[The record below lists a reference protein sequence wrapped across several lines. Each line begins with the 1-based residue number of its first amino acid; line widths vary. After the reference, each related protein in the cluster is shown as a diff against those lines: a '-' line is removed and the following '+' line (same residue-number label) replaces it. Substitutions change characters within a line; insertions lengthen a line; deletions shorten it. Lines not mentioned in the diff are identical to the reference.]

1 MILSSLF
8 SFLPVD
14 WHIFLY
20 LRGMKNGSSVINLTK
35 KWITSSSLTEPPVG
49 LLCKLSINCPSASEL
64 YKTNKLS
71 WQLPF
76 NSIQNRVNWIQTEY
90 IDSISLIHYADS
102 TTHLLLMM
110 FQLFGLLNWIR
121 VVYKIK
127 KLPLTSG
134 KEEG

>member
-1 MILSSLF
+1 MILSSIF
-8 SFLPVD
+8 SFLPID

-20 LRGMKNGSSVINLTK
+20 LRSMKNGSSVINLTK

-64 YKTNKLS
+64 CKTNSCHLTVFK
-71 WQLPF
+71 
-76 NSIQNRVNWIQTEY
+76 TELTEFKQ
-90 IDSISLIHYADS
+90 STLIAYLWLTVYADS

-110 FQLFGLLNWIR
+110 FQLFGLLNWTR

-127 KLPLTSG
+127 KLPSASSKVQG
-134 KEEG
+134 